1 MFSDFIY
8 LALHLDSV
16 TVIVTETRIVLRVY
30 VRFLY
35 HWVNLIRLGGQ
46 ALAHLLRRLL
56 LP

>member
-46 ALAHLLRRLL
+46 ALAHLLRRLVL
-56 LP
+56 A